1 MVFSECKFS
10 YMDYY
15 NDSQLLNFWENK
27 FNFLNLYEENGVFTL
42 ILDRA
47 NKKNALHPQMINE
60 IAFCFSY
67 ISTNDKIRVVII
79 RSTGD
84 TFSAGA
90 DLKALK
96 NNIEPH
102 HSTIPDPS
110 KKVIIGNLFN
120 SLYKPKLA
128 VVEGNVYAGACLI
141 VAGCNYVISAANLTF
156 SLPEVKRGIFP
167 LQVMESLSHIIGLKK
182 TIDWCIRGYKIDT
195 NKAFE
200 WGIVDEISND
210 NIEQKINKWVNSF
223 AENSQRAI
231 EFGLEIYHKH
241 FHDNSKH
248 ETMEKLFKEMVNQ
261 DHLSD
266 DFQN

>member
-1 MVFSECKFS
+1 MFFDKKKIKNFEIISFEHLIVEIE
-10 YMDYY
+10 
-15 NDSQLLNFWENK
+15 NNHLAITLN
-27 FNFLNLYEENGVFTL
+27 
-42 ILDRA
+42 RA

-67 ISTNDKIRVVII
+67 ISVNDKIRVVII

-102 HSTIPDPS
+102 HSSIPEPS

-141 VAGCNYVISAANLTF
+141 VAGCNYVISAPNLTL

-200 WGIVDEISND
+200 WGIVDEISTD
-210 NIEQKINKWVNSF
+210 NIEERINKWINSF
-223 AENSQRAI
+223 TENSQRAI
-231 EFGLEIYHKH
+231 EFGLKIYHKH

-248 ETMEKLFKEMVNQ
+248 EKMEKLFKEMVNQ
-261 DHLSD
+261 DNLSD

>member
-1 MVFSECKFS
+1 MEFLECNFSL
-10 YMDYY
+10 MDYY

-27 FNFLNLYEENGVFTL
+27 FDFLKLNEENGLFTL

-67 ISTNDKIRVVII
+67 ISGNKNIRLVII

-102 HSTIPDPS
+102 QSSIPEPS

-141 VAGCNYVISAANLTF
+141 IAGCNYVISEPNLTF

-182 TIDWCIRGYKIDT
+182 TIDWCTRGYKIDT

-200 WGIVDEISND
+200 WGIVDEISKND
-210 NIEQKINKWVNSF
+210 IEQKTNKWVNSF
-223 AENSQRAI
+223 AENSQKAI
-231 EFGLEIYHKH
+231 EFGLKIYHEH
-241 FHDNSKH
+241 FQDDSKH
-248 ETMEKLFKEMVNQ
+248 EKLEKIFMEMVGQN
-261 DHLSD
+261 HLK
-266 DFQN
+266 

>member
-1 MVFSECKFS
+1 MAFLECNLHI
-10 YMDYY
+10 MDYY
-15 NDSQLLNFWENK
+15 KDNQLLNFWNNK
-27 FNFLNLYEENGVFTL
+27 FHFLKLNEENGVFNLT
-42 ILDRA
+42 LDRA

-67 ISTNDKIRVVII
+67 ISKNPKITLVII

-102 HSTIPDPS
+102 NSSIPDPS

-141 VAGCNYVISAANLTF
+141 VAGCNYVISSANLTF

-182 TIDWCIRGYKIDT
+182 TIDWCVRGYKIDT
-195 NKAFE
+195 NKAFQ
-200 WGIVDEISND
+200 WGLVDEISEN
-210 NIEQKINKWVNSF
+210 NIQDSINKWINSF
-223 AENSQRAI
+223 SENSQRAI
-231 EFGLEIYHKH
+231 EFGLKIYQKH

-248 ETMEKLFKEMVNQ
+248 EKLEKLFKEMVNQ
-261 DHLSD
+261 KHLSD
-266 DFQN
+266 DF

>member
-1 MVFSECKFS
+1 
-10 YMDYY
+10 MDYFKE
-15 NDSQLLNFWENK
+15 SELSNFWNNK
-27 FNFLNLYEENGVFTL
+27 FHFLNVNLDDEVFYLTL
-42 ILDRA
+42 NRS

-60 IAFCFSY
+60 IAFCFNY
-67 ISTNDKIRVVII
+67 ISKKKMIRLVII
-79 RSTGD
+79 KSTGD

-102 HSTIPDPS
+102 QSSIPEPS
-110 KKVIIGNLFN
+110 KKIIIGNLFN
-120 SLYKPKLA
+120 NLYKPKLA
-128 VVEGNVYAGACLI
+128 VVEGNVYAGGCLI
-141 VAGCNYVISAANLTF
+141 VAGCNYVISCDNLTF

-195 NKAFE
+195 KKAFQ
-200 WGIVDEISND
+200 WGLVDEICSLENL
-210 NIEQKINKWVNSF
+210 ENSIQNWIKSF
-223 AENSQRAI
+223 SENSQKAI
-231 EFGLEIYHKH
+231 EFGLKIYHEH
-241 FHDNSKH
+241 FQDNSKH
-248 ETMEKLFKEMVNQ
+248 ERLEKLFREMIDQ